1 MTVLKKNTKGLCSK
15 CYTIVG
21 ARVVAEKGRA
31 VIIKKCPKHGLTRG
45 IIEKDLGFFK
55 KVIEGRDK
63 KEPFPPSQR
72 MLMINIAH
80 ECNLNCRLCYLTER
94 DKRLN
99 FKLSEVKELIRDYP
113 GHTII
118 FSGGEPT
125 LHEKLPEMIRY
136 AASRKKITAVV
147 TNGVRLSDPSFVEEL
162 KDAGLSYL
170 NFSMNGF
177 TDNVFK
183 KIENAKLLKIKL
195 KALANVK
202 KYGIKTQL
210 SFTMA
215 KGINEDQFGKVIQY
229 ALDNNDFIFQ
239 VRARVATGIGRNI
252 GEKNIFLS
260 DFIKQLARV
269 TNIPYGIILDHWL
282 SKNAY
287 PNAYYFNIEYF
298 GFLMDAAISQK
309 LGLMSEPGQMEKY
322 LSKYVGKV
330 NASRLV
336 SFDPR
341 DPGRP
346 VFTLVLFSWPDRHNI
361 DYEEIKGLNLDTV
374 TRDKRIVPYWDGIIR
389 NERYNFL

>member
-1 MTVLKKNTKGLCSK
+1 MDLLKKKTKGLCSE
-15 CYTIVG
+15 CYRIVS
-21 ARVVAEKGRA
+21 AQVVAKNGKA
-31 VIIKKCPKHGLTRG
+31 VILKKCPKHGITEG
-45 IIEKDLGFFK
+45 ILEKDLNFFK
-55 KVIEGRDK
+55 RVIKGRYK
-63 KEPFPPSQR
+63 KEPYPPSQR

-99 FKLSEVKELIRDYP
+99 FKLNDVKELIRTYP

-125 LHEKLPEMIRY
+125 LHEKLPEMISY
-136 AASRKKITAVV
+136 AALRNKMTAVV
-147 TNGVRLSDPSFVEEL
+147 TNGVRLSNHSYVRSL
-162 KDAGLSYL
+162 KNAGLSYL

-177 TDNVFK
+177 TDRVFK
-183 KIENAKLLKIKL
+183 KIENARLLKIKL

-202 KYGIKTQL
+202 EYGIRTQL

-215 KGINEDQFGKVIQY
+215 KGINEDQFGRIMNY
-229 ALDNNDFIFQ
+229 ALNNNDFIFQ

-260 DFIKQLARV
+260 DFIKRLAAEAR
-269 TNIPYGIILDHWL
+269 IPYEIILDHWL
-282 SKNAY
+282 SKNAF

-298 GFLMDAAISQK
+298 GFLMDPVISQK
-309 LGLMSEPGQMEKY
+309 LGLKSEPCMMERY
-322 LSKYVGKV
+322 LSKYVGKP

-341 DPGRP
+341 DPRRP
-346 VFTLVLFSWPDRHNI
+346 VFALVLFSWPDSHNI
-361 DYEEIKGLNLDTV
+361 DYEEIRGLNLDTV
-374 TRDKRIVPYWDGIIR
+374 TRDKKIVPYWDGIIR